1 MLRFVCVC
9 CVWFAVSVESRAE
22 EPAVP
27 PTVEAGASV
36 VEVFADKRFYEGPMW
51 CMKEGKLYFSAF
63 GGVARSQVL
72 RLESPGKVTT
82 WFEKSEGLNGTYLS
96 LDGRLLGALG
106 NAKRIVSIGLGSAT
120 AKDIVTIAES
130 QLWVAPNDLCQTAR
144 GFIYFTDPDFQKRTR
159 SSVFRIDAK
168 GNVQRTTA
176 DMKVP
181 NGIIASNDG
190 KTLYIADSHEKLWR
204 SFPIKDDGSLGEG
217 KVFFDPDTTDKRDPD
232 GMSIDEQG
240 NLYFTGRGG
249 IWVVSPAGKALG
261 LIKVKEF
268 VTNCTFGGDNGKTLY
283 LTCDGKVQ
291 SLAMTVKGG
300 AFAVK
305 K

>member
-1 MLRFVCVC
+1 MLRFVYIC
-9 CVWFAVSVESRAE
+9 CLFLAGSVTLRAE
-22 EPAVP
+22 EPAAP
-27 PTVEAGASV
+27 PTVEAGASLV
-36 VEVFADKRFYEGPMW
+36 GVFADQRFYEGPMW
-51 CMKEGKLYFSAF
+51 CMKEGKLYFTAF
-63 GGVARSQVL
+63 GGAARSQVL
-72 RLESPGKVTT
+72 RLESAGKAIV
-82 WFEKSEGLNGTYLS
+82 WFEKSDGLNGTFLAI
-96 LDGRLLGALG
+96 DGRMLGAQG
-106 NAKRIVSIGLGSAT
+106 NGRRIVSIGLGGSSA
-120 AKDIVTIAES
+120 ADVKTIAQS
-130 QLWVAPNDLCQTAR
+130 QHWIAPNDLCQTAK
-144 GFIYFTDPDFQKRTR
+144 GFIYFTDPDFRKRTN

-168 GNVQRTTA
+168 GEVQRTAA

-190 KTLYIADSHEKLWR
+190 KTLYVADSHEKLWR
-204 SFPIKDDGSLGEG
+204 SFPIKDDGTLGEG
-217 KVFFDPDTTDKRDPD
+217 KVFFDPDTPDKRDPD

-249 IWVVSPAGKALG
+249 VWVVSPAGKALG

-283 LTCDGKVQ
+283 LTCDGKVF

-300 AFAVK
+300 GFAGK